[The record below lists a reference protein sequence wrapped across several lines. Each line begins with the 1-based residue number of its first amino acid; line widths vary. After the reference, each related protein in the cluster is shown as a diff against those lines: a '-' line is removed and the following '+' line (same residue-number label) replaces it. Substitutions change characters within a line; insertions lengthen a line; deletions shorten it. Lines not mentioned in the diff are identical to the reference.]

1 MMEYRKHP
9 KTGDSIGILGIG
21 AGSLGGVSDDEIE
34 DIISKA
40 IDHGIN
46 FFDLCAGSGN
56 VYKPFGKTIK
66 GRREKVIFQLH
77 FGAVYN
83 KDGEYG
89 WSRNLNKI
97 KETFAKELEDLGTDY
112 VDYGFLHCV
121 DDFKDIEDLKNNGI
135 IDYVKS
141 LKEKGVLKHIGFS
154 SHTPKVAH
162 KLLDLGFIDMMLF
175 SLNPAYDLEQG
186 DEYGIGTNKERN
198 ELLLRCK
205 KEGVGVSVMKPFH
218 GGQLL
223 DASQS
228 PFKVALSKEQ
238 CIQYAL
244 DRPAVMTVVPGVR
257 NLKDFEQLLKFI
269 DASEEEKDYSV
280 ISQFT
285 PAKALGNCVYCN
297 HCLPC
302 PKGLILA

>member
-1 MMEYRKHP
+1 
-9 KTGDSIGILGIG
+9 
-21 AGSLGGVSDDEIE
+21 
-34 DIISKA
+34 
-40 IDHGIN
+40 
-46 FFDLCAGSGN
+46 
-56 VYKPFGKTIK
+56 
-66 GRREKVIFQLH
+66 
-77 FGAVYN
+77 
-83 KDGEYG
+83 
-89 WSRNLNKI
+89 
-97 KETFAKELEDLGTDY
+97 
-112 VDYGFLHCV
+112 
-121 DDFKDIEDLKNNGI
+121 
-135 IDYVKS
+135 
-141 LKEKGVLKHIGFS
+141 
-154 SHTPKVAH
+154 
-162 KLLDLGFIDMMLF
+162 MMLF

-223 DASQS
+223 DASQL